1 MWNCSVHRNAAKLPP
16 DSWTI
21 PHCSSLFEAP
31 RRLVQEKLQSRKKMR
46 TLRIKH
52 KTVTCVI
59 RCRGRILLL
68 KRAPTV
74 LVNPNLWSAVT
85 GRVEHG
91 QSFEITAFQEIQEE
105 TGMGKKNLTLVRC
118 GKGFKLRI
126 GRGIVTLVQ
135 PFLFDSR
142 TRRVRLNWEHTD
154 SKWVRQVDLYR
165 FRLIPKFNLT
175 LRSVEPL

>member
-1 MWNCSVHRNAAKLPP
+1 L
-16 DSWTI
+16 I
-21 PHCSSLFEAP
+21 
-31 RRLVQEKLQSRKKMR
+31 
-46 TLRIKH
+46 RIKH

-91 QSFEITAFQEIQEE
+91 QSFEASAFKEICEE
-105 TGMGKKNLTLVRC
+105 TGLGRRKLTLVRR
-118 GKGFKLRI
+118 GKGFRLRI
-126 GRGIVTLVQ
+126 HRGVVTLVQ

-142 TRRVRLNWEHTD
+142 TRLVRLNWEHTD
-154 SKWVRQVDLYR
+154 SKWVRPIDLHK

-175 LRSVEPL
+175 LKSVEPV